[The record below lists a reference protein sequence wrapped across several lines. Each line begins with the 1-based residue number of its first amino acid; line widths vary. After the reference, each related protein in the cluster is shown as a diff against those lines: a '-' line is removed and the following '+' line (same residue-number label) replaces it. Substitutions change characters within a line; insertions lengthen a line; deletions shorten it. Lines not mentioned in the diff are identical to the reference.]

1 MRIPLPKLM
10 RAWRE
15 REFRQPMGP
24 SLPKWAVRAWALAA
38 RNPAFYHLGA
48 RIASRMLRRRGGT
61 LRRTAKFPFAEAW
74 TEHRDLPTPE
84 QATFQS
90 QWSGRRRAPGRKA
103 RKEMQDRSAA
113 S

>member
-10 RAWRE
+10 RVWRE

-38 RNPAFYHLGA
+38 RNPVLYHFGA
-48 RIASRMLRRRGGT
+48 RIASRMLRGRGGP
-61 LRRTAKFPFAEAW
+61 LRRTAQFPFAAAW
-74 TEHRDLPTPE
+74 TAHRDLPTPE

-90 QWSGRRRAPGRKA
+90 QWSGPRRAPARRDTEKA
-103 RKEMQDRSAA
+103 DP
-113 S
+113 